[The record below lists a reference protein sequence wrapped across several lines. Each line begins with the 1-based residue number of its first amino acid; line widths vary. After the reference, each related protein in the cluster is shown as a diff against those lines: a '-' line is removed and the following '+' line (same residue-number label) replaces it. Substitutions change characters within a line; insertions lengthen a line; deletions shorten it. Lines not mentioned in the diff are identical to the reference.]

1 MADGGWRTVPV
12 LCRTRESSARGRPA
26 GATFR
31 SRNVCPA
38 ACAEISR
45 RSVDGGPRLQFGVEI
60 SGCCRPSTLL
70 SRDQEFSGS
79 RSPGIEKM
87 AVPRA
92 NVQSPPSRRSIGR
105 RSDGSRPPA
114 IEGDGEPQLPQRP
127 TVDAAVNRCRRQGGD
142 RHDSEQKEGNDV
154 RSAPV
159 HHRRQPCTPP
169 VSTAVTP
176 RNHSERREPR
186 IETVRREVI
195 DGSPGTGRLAAPSG
209 REALKRRGDSSVR
222 TPV

>member
-60 SGCCRPSTLL
+60 SGCSRPSILL
-70 SRDQEFSGS
+70 SQDQEFSGS

-142 RHDSEQKEGNDV
+142 RHDSEQKEGNDALRRLRAIRQV
-154 RSAPV
+154 RPRPPQETAL
-159 HHRRQPCTPP
+159 HTAGKYRRHAQKPQRT
-169 VSTAVTP
+169 SRTQD
-176 RNHSERREPR
+176 RNRASRSH
-186 IETVRREVI
+186 
-195 DGSPGTGRLAAPSG
+195 
-209 REALKRRGDSSVR
+209 
-222 TPV
+222 